1 MRYTTSMMPGS
12 TETEA
17 VQRESEKLTY
27 YQKLDI
33 MMPFNGGFQL
43 KLFILEKMQ
52 HKATFLFF
60 TLIALTLA

>member
-1 MRYTTSMMPGS
+1 MMPGS

-43 KLFILEKMQ
+43 KLYIGKN
-52 HKATFLFF
+52 AT
-60 TLIALTLA
+60 